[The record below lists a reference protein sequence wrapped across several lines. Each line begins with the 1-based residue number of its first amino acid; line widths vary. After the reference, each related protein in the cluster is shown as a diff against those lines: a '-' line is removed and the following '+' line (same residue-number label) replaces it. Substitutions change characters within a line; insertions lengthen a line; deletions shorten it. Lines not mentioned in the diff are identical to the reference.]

1 MTALAEW
8 LKQIIIVVLL
18 ATFIDLILPNRSLQR
33 YVKLV
38 ISLFII
44 ITILSPILH
53 LLGTSMNFQTMTAF
67 VDNNI
72 IPAGGSQQG
81 GSMTELSAILSDGA
95 AIQAEQQAR
104 STELLSQ
111 RIAERV
117 REQVRHHTNTE
128 QIAVKVKLQGAEQE
142 TPVIQLIHI
151 RMAASALP
159 ENQPILQD
167 QEPSSVQIQPIKIEP
182 VEIDVEIGESQ
193 SAPTNSA
200 QPSQHAIE
208 LQNVIAK
215 SWGID
220 SNQIQIEWV
229 ERR

>member
-38 ISLFII
+38 VSLFII

-67 VDNNI
+67 VDNKL
-72 IPAGGSQQG
+72 IPAGGSQQA
-81 GSMTELSAILSDGA
+81 GSMADLSAILSDGA
-95 AIQAEQQAR
+95 AIQAEQQAQ

-128 QIAVKVKLQGAEQE
+128 PIAVNVKLRATEQE
-142 TPVIQLIHI
+142 TPVIQLIRI
-151 RMAASALP
+151 RMAASSLP
-159 ENQPILQD
+159 ENRPILQD
-167 QEPSSVQIQPIKIEP
+167 QEQSSVQIQPIKIEP

-193 SAPTNSA
+193 SAPTISA
-200 QPSQHAIE
+200 KPSQHAIE

-215 SWGID
+215 SWGMD